1 MNKRAAWLCLAG
13 SRLHN
18 PDQTKKPPVWVG
30 TQHGGDDQGL
40 RKAQSSASTNSRGYA
55 SPIRIFTTP
64 TKQKNHPFGVGTLH
78 GGDDQGLRK
87 AQSSASTNSRGYA
100 SPVRVFTTPTK
111 QKTTRLGGFLFGG
124 DDQTRT
130 DYLYVANVSLYRVS
144 YIPAPESFFIIPHSR
159 KFFNRFLCSFEKNF
173 FDLFTFFLSSCE
185 RACPA

>member
-1 MNKRAAWLCLAG
+1 MNRVIIVLYNVLSTDSNTNRLQPTGSDYFDLVEMIRACAKRKALRARTAEATPRRFA
-13 SRLHN
+13 SSQPRPN
-18 PDQTKKPPVWVG
+18 KKPPVWV
-30 TQHGGDDQGL
+30 
-40 RKAQSSASTNSRGYA
+40 
-55 SPIRIFTTP
+55 
-64 TKQKNHPFGVGTLH
+64 V
-78 GGDDQGLRK
+78 
-87 AQSSASTNSRGYA
+87 
-100 SPVRVFTTPTK
+100 
-111 QKTTRLGGFLFGG
+111 FLFGG